1 MLRIKGLTKRY
12 RTGDLAL
19 KGIDIDVPDGQ
30 VMALIGP
37 SGAGKSTVIR
47 CINRLV
53 EPTSGSIA
61 LNDVDIVKLGSAEL
75 RRVRRRM
82 GMIFQEYA
90 LVERL
95 SVMEN
100 VLTGRL
106 GYVGFWQSWLR
117 RFPQSDIDEAF
128 RLLERVGLDHM
139 ADKRA
144 DELSGG
150 QRQRVGICRALIQNP
165 ELLLVDEPTASLD
178 PKTSRQ
184 IMRLIT
190 ELCGERKLSAII
202 NIHDVMLAQMFAER
216 IVGLRLGEIVY
227 DGPPDKLTPAVLTS
241 IYGEEDW
248 SATIRKVDEQAGEA
262 DEDNVVPF
270 RTAAPGS
277 QPIGGNDVIA
287 RAPCFAHSRAS
298 RTPRLLSAGAGSLLP
313 RGRAEKGSSVSV
325 AATAPRQ
332 WKKPPLIRS
341 AWLRWALVVG
351 AVVYLALVFQ
361 TTPVNWTRVWEGL
374 PRGAAFLKAFFPPD
388 FVSRWDEIAEG
399 IAESLWMTV
408 VSTVVGIALSI
419 PVGIGAAKNIAPAP
433 VYYFCRAVLAV
444 SRSFQE
450 IILAIFFVKLFG
462 FGPFAGFVTLSFATI
477 GFYGKLLAEDIED
490 MDAGQAEAVRASG
503 ASWLQ
508 WINYGVQP
516 QVMPRMIG
524 LGLYRFDINF
534 RESAVIGIVGG
545 GGIGATLNTAFDRY
559 EFDSA
564 AAIIIVIIAIVML
577 CEYGSGYLRRWVQ

>member
-1 MLRIKGLTKRY
+1 M
-12 RTGDLAL
+12 
-19 KGIDIDVPDGQ
+19 
-30 VMALIGP
+30 
-37 SGAGKSTVIR
+37 
-47 CINRLV
+47 
-53 EPTSGSIA
+53 
-61 LNDVDIVKLGSAEL
+61 
-75 RRVRRRM
+75 
-82 GMIFQEYA
+82 
-90 LVERL
+90 
-95 SVMEN
+95 
-100 VLTGRL
+100 
-106 GYVGFWQSWLR
+106 
-117 RFPQSDIDEAF
+117 
-128 RLLERVGLDHM
+128 
-139 ADKRA
+139 
-144 DELSGG
+144 
-150 QRQRVGICRALIQNP
+150 
-165 ELLLVDEPTASLD
+165 
-178 PKTSRQ
+178 
-184 IMRLIT
+184 
-190 ELCGERKLSAII
+190 
-202 NIHDVMLAQMFAER
+202 
-216 IVGLRLGEIVY
+216 
-227 DGPPDKLTPAVLTS
+227 
-241 IYGEEDW
+241 
-248 SATIRKVDEQAGEA
+248 
-262 DEDNVVPF
+262 
-270 RTAAPGS
+270 
-277 QPIGGNDVIA
+277 
-287 RAPCFAHSRAS
+287 
-298 RTPRLLSAGAGSLLP
+298 
-313 RGRAEKGSSVSV
+313 SV

-388 FVSRWDEIAEG
+388 FVSRWDEIVEG

-524 LGLYRFDINF
+524 LGLYRFDINV